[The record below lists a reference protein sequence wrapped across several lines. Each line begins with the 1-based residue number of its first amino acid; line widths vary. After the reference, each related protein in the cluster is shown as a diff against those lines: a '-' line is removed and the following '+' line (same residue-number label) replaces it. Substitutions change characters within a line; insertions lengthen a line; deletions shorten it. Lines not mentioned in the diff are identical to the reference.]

1 MKPLLIRT
9 AREDFNEGMYGQA
22 LTRVLEGLHKLEAGG
37 QLPDGRPVSFNIEAS
52 NYGNIVPRFV
62 IPKRVFR
69 TQGAEG
75 SEVISLA
82 GEHCCNSLPFPLEP
96 GSFTVANRLFYKYFD
111 FHGAVKAA
119 VDALGIRPGALGVH
133 YRGTDKNFCTGEAN
147 MVTKDE
153 MAVVVRDYLKNNNV
167 EQIFCCS
174 DEQSFVDGIK
184 RAHPDKVVALP
195 QFRSKNATNGGL
207 HHQGQ
212 SGSPSFREH
221 LTMGCLADV
230 LALAKCDTVIKT
242 SSAMSSFARILNP
255 SLKLYTVSAM
265 KQPWFPA
272 AVADQYPTT
281 SPAVS
286 AILRR
291 TMRGDSYN
299 TTQAAQR

>member
-1 MKPLLIRT
+1 
-9 AREDFNEGMYGQA
+9 GQA

-195 QFRSKNATNGGL
+195 
-207 HHQGQ
+207 
-212 SGSPSFREH
+212 
-221 LTMGCLADV
+221 
-230 LALAKCDTVIKT
+230 
-242 SSAMSSFARILNP
+242 
-255 SLKLYTVSAM
+255 
-265 KQPWFPA
+265 
-272 AVADQYPTT
+272 
-281 SPAVS
+281 
-286 AILRR
+286 
-291 TMRGDSYN
+291 
-299 TTQAAQR
+299 